1 MIGAAFK
8 RSEGKEMA
16 MPKFARVMRTNL
28 KKATIDEAA
37 AEWHRHIAPFKKT
50 GLERAYMLVDRS
62 TGAYLSV
69 TIWENKEAQ
78 TRNVISPGQVAGRTS
93 MTEKYFEAAPTP
105 GTFEIVSEVY

>member
-1 MIGAAFK
+1 
-8 RSEGKEMA
+8 MA
-16 MPKFARVMRTNL
+16 TPKFARVMRTNL

-50 GLERAYMLVDRS
+50 GLERAYMLVDRG

-78 TRNVISPGQVAGRTS
+78 TRNVVSPGQVAGRTS
-93 MTEKYFEAAPTP
+93 MTSLSEAQRPSWCDMQMPGPTP
-105 GTFEIVSEVY
+105 LATH